1 MFLSFKAKPHFCFL
15 GKCLFEVNNRGI
27 KKMCMDLNLMS
38 ALMTITSIY
47 PLGYPIHPHFPV
59 IFFLPNDL
67 VMAFLNSSDVR
78 EGNM

>member
-1 MFLSFKAKPHFCFL
+1 
-15 GKCLFEVNNRGI
+15 
-27 KKMCMDLNLMS
+27 MCMDLNLMS

-67 VMAFLNSSDVR
+67 VMAFLNSSDVK